1 METDLAAP
9 TKIGSTTSLGT
20 HTIEVRLDKW
30 RAYAGPDVPEG
41 VAERLQ
47 TGGRAGA
54 GNRRTGIDNGR
65 APTSWARIGRQAD
78 ISACELGCV

>member
-30 RAYAGPDVPEG
+30 RAHAGPDVPEG
-41 VAERLQ
+41 VA
-47 TGGRAGA
+47 
-54 GNRRTGIDNGR
+54 R
-65 APTSWARIGRQAD
+65 APPNRWPCWSGKSPNWN
-78 ISACELGCV
+78 

>member
-41 VAERLQ
+41 VARAPH
-47 TGGRAGA
+47 TRGRAGA
-54 GNRRTGIDNGR
+54 GKSPNWNRRWPSR
-65 APTSWARIGRQAD
+65 RELVQIGRQAD